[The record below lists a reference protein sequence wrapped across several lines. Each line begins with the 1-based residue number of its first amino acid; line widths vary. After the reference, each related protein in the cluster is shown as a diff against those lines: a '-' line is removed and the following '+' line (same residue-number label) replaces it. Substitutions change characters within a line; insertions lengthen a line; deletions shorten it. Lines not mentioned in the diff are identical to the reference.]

1 MKSVPVRIATP
12 GSAAD
17 VTSEVRRLLRAAG
30 IKNQLPTPKEEILAC
45 QRLVVTGELDLAEYE
60 ATLSEK
66 ALHFFHKAASK
77 ILGILDRRSD
87 IIYID
92 PHAHDSRKLFVTYH
106 EVAHSVL
113 GWQRIILTQEDE
125 VTLSAECEDLFEA
138 EANYGAADILFQ
150 CERFEKEAKDYEL
163 SMESAIYLSD
173 RYDASRHATLR
184 RFAERNHRPC
194 LLMVLTP
201 TQREHSDGRKSY
213 YVVYSVPSV
222 LFVDE
227 FGDQPDLTFVNPG
240 DDLGKIL
247 NDGLQGEIVLPDT
260 KGFLRTCRVQA
271 YSNGYKMFALIYPKQ
286 EKSSRKTIYFK
297 F

>member
-12 GSAAD
+12 DSAAD
-17 VTSEVRRLLRAAG
+17 VTNEVKRLLRAAG
-30 IKNQLPTPKEEILAC
+30 VKTQLPTPKEEILAC

-66 ALHFFHKAASK
+66 ALRFFHKASAK
-77 ILGILDRRSD
+77 IIGILDRRSH
-87 IIYID
+87 IIYVD

-106 EVAHSVL
+106 EVTHSIL

-125 VTLSAECEDLFEA
+125 VTLSAECENLFEA

-150 CERFEKEAKDYEL
+150 CDRFEKEARDYEL
-163 SMESAIYLSD
+163 SMESALYLSA

-184 RFAERNHRPC
+184 RFTERNHRPC

-213 YVVYSVPSV
+213 YVVYSIASV
-222 LFVDE
+222 SFVDE
-227 FGDQPDLTFVNPG
+227 FGNQPDLTFVNPG
-240 DDLGKIL
+240 HDLGKIL
-247 NDGLQGEIVLPDT
+247 NNGLQGEIALSDT
-260 KGFLRTCRVQA
+260 RGFLRTCRVQA
-271 YSNGYKMFALIYPKQ
+271 YSNGYNMFVLIYPNQ
-286 EKSSRKTIYFK
+286 SISSRKIVHLK